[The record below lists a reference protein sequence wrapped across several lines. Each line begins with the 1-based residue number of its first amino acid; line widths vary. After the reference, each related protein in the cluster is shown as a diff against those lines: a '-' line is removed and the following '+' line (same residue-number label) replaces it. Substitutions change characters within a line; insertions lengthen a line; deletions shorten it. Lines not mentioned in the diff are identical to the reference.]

1 MENDVVPQT
10 VTITHTT
17 NNNLRYLTP
26 NSYNLMSTSVG
37 SRPIEVEMFNPGGL
51 ETMVEVFEC
60 KGTVDLEVTVDYE
73 KFQKAKP
80 DFT

>member
-1 MENDVVPQT
+1 
-10 VTITHTT
+10 
-17 NNNLRYLTP
+17 
-26 NSYNLMSTSVG
+26 MSTSVG
-37 SRPIEVEMFNPGGL
+37 SRPIEVEMYNPGGL